1 MSVEVT
7 GTASTF
13 DHGSPRALFPTRV
26 TWLENQAMG
35 RHYAPSRDGQ
45 RFLIASTTRAIS
57 ARPILDV
64 YSRVCPRVVLLSSRD
79 RPISGR
85 IRAKA
90 AV

>member
-13 DHGSPRALFPTRV
+13 DHGSPRALFPTHV

-45 RFLIASTTRAIS
+45 RFLIANATERSRAL
-57 ARPILDV
+57 PIT
-64 YSRVCPRVVLLSSRD
+64 VVLNWAAGLADD
-79 RPISGR
+79 RP
-85 IRAKA
+85 K
-90 AV
+90 